1 MIRICSFKLRLL
13 LAYLLFALSLPML
26 SQRTIHVPGDAA
38 TIQGGIDAARSGDTV
53 LVSPGTY
60 NENID
65 FDGKA
70 ITVTSG
76 AKTYSDTPVAATI
89 INGASDGPVV
99 TFESDEP
106 SSAILNGF
114 TIQNGHASVA
124 SQRNGGGIA
133 ISNASPTITN
143 NVVTNNI
150 GCGVF
155 IYNAASPIIQGN
167 DVKQNKGPGTVGGS
181 HCVVAPA
188 SSFSGRSIKSWYWC
202 GHYRCRECTGN
213 RECH

>member
-1 MIRICSFKLRLL
+1 MV
-13 LAYLLFALSLPML
+13 
-26 SQRTIHVPGDAA
+26 SQRTIHVHGDAP

-89 INGASDGPVV
+89 ISGASDGPVV

-106 SSAILNGF
+106 ASAILNGF
-114 TIQNGHASVA
+114 TIQH
-124 SQRNGGGIA
+124 
-133 ISNASPTITN
+133 
-143 NVVTNNI
+143 
-150 GCGVF
+150 
-155 IYNAASPIIQGN
+155 
-167 DVKQNKGPGTVGGS
+167 GPCSGS
-181 HCVVAPA
+181 
-188 SSFSGRSIKSWYWC
+188 
-202 GHYRCRECTGN
+202 
-213 RECH
+213 